1 MVSAMPLVTLSA
13 SYGAGGSEVGPAL
26 ARRLD
31 VPFVDRAV
39 PSSVARE
46 LAGTVDG
53 GVFWRLLRNVS
64 PVASWTAAGIH
75 QPPALDARL
84 ADRADTEA
92 ALRALMADGRGVIL
106 GRAGAL
112 ALRDDPRALHVRLD
126 GPLEARVVQAMRI
139 EGVDEATGRRRLKET
154 DGARERY
161 VRDLYGVDP
170 TDPAL
175 YALVLDGTILDLE
188 CCVQTIAAAALAHA
202 AAAGAGTPA

>member
-1 MVSAMPLVTLSA
+1 
-13 SYGAGGSEVGPAL
+13 
-26 ARRLD
+26 
-31 VPFVDRAV
+31 
-39 PSSVARE
+39 VARE